1 MWMKMGVD
9 VDLDVDVD
17 EDGYEGPPCLRWPT

>member
-9 VDLDVDVD
+9 VDLDVDLD